1 MEKHMNIIDKYLI
14 EKKLTSK
21 VKDLKSLI
29 TKPKTAK
36 HMIDG
41 VEVTVT
47 SAGRMLI
54 FEYPSKEA
62 MITYNLIQ
70 ACDDMDKKYQQIG
83 LRTDKEM
90 QFIIK
95 L

>member
-1 MEKHMNIIDKYLI
+1 MNTIDKYLI

-21 VKDLKSLI
+21 VKDLKSLL
-29 TKPKTAK
+29 TNPKTAK

-41 VEVTVT
+41 VEVNVT
-47 SAGRMLI
+47 SAGKMLI

-70 ACDDMDKKYQQIG
+70 VCDELGKKYQQIG
-83 LRTDKEM
+83 LQTDKEM